1 MCNLHKLRGEF
12 MDQFF
17 ASTKEKTEEYLGVEK
32 AVDEGT
38 FDVVLRKLVPLKGMK
53 IYCFLAQICTKI
65 ITKLN

>member
-38 FDVVLRKLVPLKGMK
+38 FDVVFKKAGSTERYENPLFSG
-53 IYCFLAQICTKI
+53 
-65 ITKLN
+65 ITLHQNNH